1 MLEVLCILYSTYIQV
16 QKWSL
21 LDSDFSIPGG
31 ELGNVWCILEKHGI
45 FLIVYSDVKE
55 DSLCYTYLPLG
66 PTLKLKRFFVTKKY
80 AATIEAM
87 YEE

>member
-31 ELGNVWCILEKHGI
+31 ELGNV
-45 FLIVYSDVKE
+45 
-55 DSLCYTYLPLG
+55 
-66 PTLKLKRFFVTKKY
+66 
-80 AATIEAM
+80 
-87 YEE
+87 